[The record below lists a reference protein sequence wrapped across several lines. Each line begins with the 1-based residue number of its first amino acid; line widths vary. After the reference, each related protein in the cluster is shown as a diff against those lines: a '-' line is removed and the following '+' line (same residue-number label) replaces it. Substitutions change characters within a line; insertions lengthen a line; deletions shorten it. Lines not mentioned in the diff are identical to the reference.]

1 MRRPGAARRIDSADS
16 PVGIDSATDI
26 ETSQTSGASE
36 TILSG
41 LSRRLFLTRSS
52 LTVVAAG
59 VVSALPALP
68 SAVTAAETEAPAADS
83 AVSDTDA
90 LSGPL
95 IAHVK
100 DLQTGEVSLY
110 SGEREFSIV
119 DRGLAAK
126 LFNAAK

>member
-1 MRRPGAARRIDSADS
+1 MRRPGAGRHIDSV
-16 PVGIDSATDI
+16 VGTDAPATA
-26 ETSQTSGASE
+26 EASE

-41 LSRRLFLTRSS
+41 LSRRLFLTKSS

-59 VVSALPALP
+59 VVSAMPALP

-83 AVSDTDA
+83 AISDTDA

-110 SGEREFSIV
+110 SGQREFSIV

>member
-1 MRRPGAARRIDSADS
+1 MRRPGVTRHLKSVAESEQPAAA
-16 PVGIDSATDI
+16 
-26 ETSQTSGASE
+26 EASE

-41 LSRRLFLTRSS
+41 LSRRLFLTKSS

-59 VVSALPALP
+59 VVSAMPALP
-68 SAVTAAETEAPAADS
+68 SAVTAAESEAPAADS
-83 AVSDTDA
+83 AISDSDA